1 MIKYIGNDRFLL
13 NEDMFLLDE
22 ETEPITTTSL
32 DLFGIYRL
40 HYEFISNVE
49 DNIRIERR
57 KLKEM
62 EEGLIMRVAT
72 IFIILLLRNLKYEV
86 VFNELYL
93 SQKHAYLHV
102 QYEDGIEIEAKFDA
116 GEEERLILCL
126 KDKGGFE
133 LNNIGLR
140 LNELTKLIS

>member
-1 MIKYIGNDRFLL
+1 MIKYVGNDRFLL
-13 NEDMFLLDE
+13 DE
-22 ETEPITTTSL
+22 TNPITSL

-49 DNIRIERR
+49 DNIEIEMS
-57 KLKEM
+57 KLEEI

-72 IFIILLLRNLKYEV
+72 ISIILLLRHLKYEI
-86 VFNELYL
+86 VFDELYL
-93 SQKHAYLHV
+93 SREQAYLHV
-102 QYEDGIEIEAKFDA
+102 QYEDGVEIETKFNA
-116 GEEERLILCL
+116 GKEERLILCL

-140 LNELTKLIS
+140 LNELTELIS

>member
-13 NEDMFLLDE
+13 DE
-22 ETEPITTTSL
+22 TNPITSL

-40 HYEFISNVE
+40 HYEFLSNVE
-49 DNIRIERR
+49 DNIEIETS
-57 KLKEM
+57 KL
-62 EEGLIMRVAT
+62 EEIEAGLIMRVAT
-72 IFIILLLRNLKYEV
+72 ISIILLLRLKYEI

-93 SQKHAYLHV
+93 SQKQAYLHV
-102 QYEDGIEIEAKFDA
+102 QYEDGVEIETKFNA
-116 GEEERLILCL
+116 GEEEKLILCL

-140 LNELTKLIS
+140 LNELTELIS